1 MNQLTRSMC
10 ASIDRS
16 VRAEDA
22 DDDAADVVEGTR
34 DDGTEA
40 GRETGTGRGLAGG
53 STAGLVVANAEVV
66 L

>member
-1 MNQLTRSMC
+1 MC

-22 DDDAADVVEGTR
+22 DDDVADVVEGTR
-34 DDGTEA
+34 DDGTEPS
-40 GRETGTGRGLAGG
+40 RETGTGRSLAGG
-53 STAGLVVANAEVV
+53 STAGLVVANAEAT